1 MLIFQYIKKFF
12 LSSMHSSFD
21 FIIPLYFKFEKQL
34 SDHAVSWVKTS
45 LLLISFLAAP

>member
-21 FIIPLYFKFEKQL
+21 FIMPLYFKFENNYLTMQY
-34 SDHAVSWVKTS
+34 HG
-45 LLLISFLAAP
+45 